1 MRPTRRGI
9 GAVVLLVA
17 TVAMAVQFG
26 SRQLGAIVIPVVVVC
41 LGAVIQIA
49 LTGRPA
55 VERVVPDAGHIGET
69 KPVRLRF
76 DVSSPVAAR
85 VVDETP
91 AAVGATG
98 NVFDTTIGDDVLEY
112 DVEYLAR
119 GEHELGPLTVTVTDV
134 LALAERTY
142 TYSMYDSV
150 LVYPR
155 VYTLT
160 GATRH
165 DLNLLPEGGFDHNR
179 EEFDRLREY
188 DRGDSLR
195 DVHWKSS
202 AKRPTDDLV
211 VKEFLAETDLGDVRI
226 AAEAADGLD
235 DDMAEA
241 AASIALYLLDS
252 GIAVGIATP
261 NGELEVA
268 AGADQ
273 RERLLNLLATVGP
286 GQVPEHYREQADIN
300 ITASEGTAV
309 SVRMEDSEVPFEQF
323 VSDDIPSSREVAA

>member
-1 MRPTRRGI
+1 MRLTRRGL
-9 GAVVLLVA
+9 GAVVLLVV
-17 TVAMAVQFG
+17 TIAMAVQFG
-26 SRQLGAIVIPVVVVC
+26 SRQLGAIVIPVAVAC

-49 LTGRPA
+49 LTGRPE
-55 VERVVPDAGHIGET
+55 VERIVPEAGHIGET

-91 AAVGATG
+91 SALGARG
-98 NVFDTTIGDDVLEY
+98 NDFDTTVGDTVLEY

-134 LALAERTY
+134 LALAERSY
-142 TYSMYDSV
+142 SYSMYDSV

-160 GATRH
+160 GSTRH

-226 AAEAADGLD
+226 AAEAAEGWD

-241 AASIALYLLDS
+241 AASIALYLLDN

-273 RERLLNLLATVGP
+273 RERLLSLLATVGP
-286 GQVPEHYREQADIN
+286 GQVPEHYSEEADIR
-300 ITASEGTAV
+300 ITASEGTGV
-309 SVRMEDSEVPFEQF
+309 SVRMQDTEVPFEQF
-323 VSDDIPSSREVAA
+323 MDDEVAPGREVTA

>member
-1 MRPTRRGI
+1 MRLTRRGI
-9 GAVVLLVA
+9 GAVVLVVA

-26 SRQLGAIVIPVVVVC
+26 SRQLGAIVIPVVVAC

-49 LTGRPA
+49 LTGRPD
-55 VERVVPDAGHIGET
+55 VERVVPEAGHIGES

-85 VVDETP
+85 VVDEVPGSLRAEGNAFETT
-91 AAVGATG
+91 VG
-98 NVFDTTIGDDVLEY
+98 DTVLEY

-119 GEHELGPLTVTVTDV
+119 GEHDLGPLSVTVTDV

-142 TYSMYDSV
+142 TYSMYDTV

-160 GATRH
+160 GSTRH
-165 DLNLLPEGGFDHNR
+165 DLNLLPEGAFDTNR

-202 AKRPTDDLV
+202 AKRPADDLV

-226 AAEAADGLD
+226 AAEAADGWD

-241 AASIALYLLDS
+241 AASIALYLLDN

-261 NGELEVA
+261 NGELDVA

-273 RERLLNLLATVGP
+273 RERLLGLLATVGP
-286 GQVPEHYREQADIN
+286 GQVPEHYRDEADIR
-300 ITASEGTAV
+300 ITASEGTGV
-309 SVRMEDSEVPFEQF
+309 TVVFRENEVPFEQF
-323 VSDDIPSSREVAA
+323 LSDDVASGGEVVA